1 MRPVGKRLEKNMK
14 KAIKCGKLFDAVHGK
29 VLEAQVI
36 VVDDKKIEAVM
47 PLSEFKPETYEV
59 IDLSDKFVLPGL
71 IDCHMHL
78 SSRGSA
84 DSTIER
90 LISTHGDGALLSL
103 KNAQKHL
110 MAGFTTVRNC
120 GTAGF
125 ADVAAKRAIDSGDFW
140 GSRIMAC
147 GPPIG
152 STGSHTD
159 THYNP
164 HTVVIEGGDNAVIV
178 NSADEARR
186 AARYIIKY
194 GGDLI
199 KFMSTG
205 GVMSRGTTLGAQQL
219 TFDEIRAICEVAE
232 MYGVHTATHA
242 HGTSGIKDA
251 VRAGVTSVEHGMIMD
266 EECVELMVKH
276 GTYLCPTI
284 IAAKRIIDN
293 GIAAGISEYAVEKA
307 KIAISKH
314 QWGFNK
320 CLEAG
325 VPIVFGTDCGTP
337 FNLHGEQHDEFT
349 YMVEFG
355 MNHTQ
360 VLISAT
366 QTAAKLLRMWDT
378 VGSVCAGKFAD
389 IVAVDGDP
397 MKNIKD
403 IEKISFVMKDGVKYM

>member
-1 MRPVGKRLEKNMK
+1 MK
-14 KAIKCGKLFDAVHGK
+14 KAIKCGKLFDSVEGK
-29 VLEAQVI
+29 VIENRVI
-36 VVDDKKIEAVM
+36 IVEDNKIESVM
-47 PLSEFKPETYEV
+47 PASEFQAQGYEV
-59 IDLSDKFVLPGL
+59 IDLGDKFVLPGL

-78 SSRGSA
+78 GYKALA
-84 DSTIER
+84 DTTVER
-90 LISTHGDGALLSL
+90 LISTHADGALVSL
-103 KNAQKHL
+103 KNAQSHL
-110 MAGFTTVRNC
+110 VAGFTTVRNC
-120 GTAGF
+120 GSTGF
-125 ADVAAKRAIDSGDFW
+125 TDVAVKRAIDKGDFW
-140 GSRIMAC
+140 GPRIMAC

-178 NSADEARR
+178 NSADEARK
-186 AARYIIKY
+186 AARYVIKY

-219 TFDEIRAICEVAE
+219 TYDEIRAICEIAE

-284 IAAKRIIDN
+284 IAAKRIVDN
-293 GIAAGISEYAVEKA
+293 GIEAGISEYAVEKA

-314 QWGFNK
+314 EWGFKK

-337 FNLHGEQHDEFT
+337 FNIHGEQHDEFT
-349 YMVEFG
+349 YMLEFG
-355 MNHTQ
+355 MNTKQ

-366 QTAAKLLRMWDT
+366 QTAAKLLRMWDG
-378 VGSVCAGKFAD
+378 VGSICPGKFAD
-389 IVAVDGDP
+389 IVAVNGDP
-397 MKNIKD
+397 INDIKS
-403 IEKISFVMKDGVKYM
+403 IEKICFVMKDGELIRNKA